1 MRFFVLK
8 FHVITHVKI
17 KNQRSSRFE
26 CASTGERI
34 SIKKEDVSS
43 YLFYNIVS
51 LGKIAGRA

>member
-1 MRFFVLK
+1 ML
-8 FHVITHVKI
+8 KI

-26 CASTGERI
+26 CASTGER
-34 SIKKEDVSS
+34 IKKEDVSS

>member
-1 MRFFVLK
+1 ML
-8 FHVITHVKI
+8 KI

-51 LGKIAGRA
+51 LGKIAGRAWLLL